1 MSILNEEIFKNEA
14 AAWAFVEARVWPNG
28 PICPHCRRSGNIS
41 KLGGESTR
49 RGTYKCYDCSHPFT
63 VKMDTVLEASRLP
76 VHVWLQA
83 IYLIAQLD
91 SPMPSKEL
99 QSALGISQKT
109 AKVIAYRLRKAMY
122 SFDSSSPPA
131 RSCTS
136 PRMAGDKSL
145 PGTALPHY
153 RTVMRDIFLSTN
165 SSWGQ
170 P

>member
-1 MSILNEEIFKNEA
+1 MSILKEDIFKNEA

-28 PICPHCRRSGNIS
+28 PVCPRCRRSGNVT
-41 KLGGESTR
+41 KLRGASTR
-49 RGTYKCYDCSHPFT
+49 QGTYKCYDCSHPFT

-76 VHVWLQA
+76 MHVWLQA
-83 IYLIAQLD
+83 IYLIAQSD

-109 AKVIAYRLRKAMY
+109 AKVIAYRLRKAMH
-122 SFDSSSPPA
+122 SFDSHPAPA
-131 RSCTS
+131 RCGAS
-136 PRMAGDKSL
+136 PRTAGDRNL

-165 SSWGQ
+165 NSWGQ